1 MILYLLKI
9 NIKHKFFLKIHIKN
23 NIEYK
28 EIDQDD
34 AVKIIVDELTKQF
47 PLWKST
53 KQIQ

>member
-9 NIKHKFFLKIHIKN
+9 NIKHKFSLKIHIKN

-34 AVKIIVDELTKQF
+34 AVKIIVDELNKQF
-47 PLWKST
+47 PL
-53 KQIQ
+53 